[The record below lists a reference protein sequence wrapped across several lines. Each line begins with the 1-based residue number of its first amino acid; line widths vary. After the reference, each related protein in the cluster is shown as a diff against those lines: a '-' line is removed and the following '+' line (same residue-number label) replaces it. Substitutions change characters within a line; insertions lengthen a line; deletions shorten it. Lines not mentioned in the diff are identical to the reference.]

1 MKNKGLL
8 TQRRTI
14 PLGFVKDPA
23 PVELPNQRLA
33 ADLPSDTAG
42 EPVAQVENTPEPP
55 KGEAPRP
62 AGKSRRRSGKEAS
75 QRYTV
80 KLELDRDVVSELDL
94 LLTGLTGEAKT
105 AAKRKIVRDFLSK
118 ALTGDLKVRPYTPK
132 SGVLYRIDIVV
143 SDARKDAI
151 LKAESANPFEPTA
164 AVLAKHLAPRFADYV
179 LGLKASLG
187 R

>member
-23 PVELPNQRLA
+23 PVELPNQRFA
-33 ADLPSDTAG
+33 EDVSSGSAS
-42 EPVAQVENTPEPP
+42 EPVAQVENTPESP
-55 KGEAPRP
+55 KGEAQRP
-62 AGKSRRRSGKEAS
+62 AAKTRRRVGKEAS

-80 KLELDRDVVSELDL
+80 KLELDQNVVAELDL

-105 AAKRKIVRDFLSK
+105 AAKRKIVRDFLAK
-118 ALTGDLKVRPYTPK
+118 ALTGDLKARPYTPK

-151 LKAESANPFEPTA
+151 LKAESANPFEPIAT
-164 AVLAKHLAPRFADYV
+164 VLGRHLAPRFADFV

>member
-33 ADLPSDTAG
+33 EDLSSVTAS
-42 EPVAQVENTPEPP
+42 EPAVQVENTPEQP

-62 AGKSRRRSGKEAS
+62 TAKTRRRSGKEAS

-80 KLELDRDVVSELDL
+80 KLELDRNVVADLDL

-118 ALTGDLKVRPYTPK
+118 ALTGDLKAHPYTPK

-164 AVLAKHLAPRFADYV
+164 AVLGRHLAPRFADYV
-179 LGLKASLG
+179 SELKASLG